1 MNRKLAIWIIAL
13 LTFTFATSSFAGWEL
28 YDDFNSGIFNPQKWS
43 VGNPSADI
51 TVENGRAKFIHKSG
65 IPNVSSYLTLIQD
78 PVNILGIKA
87 TVFIASCTGDVR
99 TRIAANIGNVGEN
112 HVWTGFQLQPGEE
125 KIYTNAGL
133 EGPPPTYTWVNDL
146 HYAQFQKPIVVTGT
160 DINLTMAFSNDKIT
174 YEVEG
179 RGKISYKYA
188 TPIDP
193 TTNTFRAIGTRSTNG
208 DGPCTVYIDDVY
220 VFRP

>member
-1 MNRKLAIWIIAL
+1 MVQVDETDL
-13 LTFTFATSSFAGWEL
+13 
-28 YDDFNSGIFNPQKWS
+28 
-43 VGNPSADI
+43 SA
-51 TVENGRAKFIHKSG
+51 F
-65 IPNVSSYLTLIQD
+65 
-78 PVNILGIKA
+78 
-87 TVFIASCTGDVR
+87 GDVR

-160 DINLTMAFSNDKIT
+160 DINLTMAFSSDKIT

-179 RGKISYKYA
+179 RGKISYKHA
-188 TPIDP
+188 KPIDP

-208 DGPCTVYIDDVY
+208 DGPCTVYIDNVY